1 MGEKE
6 KLTSAQ
12 VTAALMDEALRVV
25 VGADAWP
32 VEQAAA
38 KPKAKEKPPVQQAA
52 AEVLAKAKSA
62 LAVSEAELEA
72 SAARGKAVIDGA
84 MRHVTTG
91 RDRARLDREAIENYY
106 GTKFGAEQESE
117 TEESAEKA
125 AGKDFAEF
133 VKGLSDEERDA
144 LMTAVYE
151 ADAAEDEYVQA
162 LRGGDET
169 EEADDDEWT
178 AQDEADAVRG
188 LRPWPV
194 AEDED
199 EAEAAE
205 DYESE
210 EEA

>member
-1 MGEKE
+1 MADPAMERLSAKE
-6 KLTSAQ
+6 
-12 VTAALMDEALRVV
+12 VRDALLAEAHRV
-25 VGADAWP
+25 AFEEPA
-32 VEQAAA
+32 EESA
-38 KPKAKEKPPVQQAA
+38 KPKAKQKPPVEQAA

-62 LAVSEAELEA
+62 PAESEAE
-72 SAARGKAVIDGA
+72 SQKAAEWNKAVLDGA

-106 GTKFGAEQESE
+106 GTKFAPEPAEQTSE
-117 TEESAEKA
+117 PAE
-125 AGKDFAEF
+125 KDFAEF
-133 VKGLSDEERDA
+133 VKGLSPEEREA
-144 LMTAVYE
+144 LVTEIYE

-199 EAEAAE
+199 EAGEAE